1 MAAHLSTKSK
11 ARQKRAC
18 RACQKRAYGARTA
31 RALGQAVGICLWAY
45 ACGHLLVRADLALD
59 GGKGEWTAAAIE
71 SLKDDLVFLSLLH
84 FNGLQRVAFKEVLLL

>member
-1 MAAHLSTKSK
+1 MLLPLWPLILAPKAKPAKSGLMGPAKRWLVEPAASGPWV
-11 ARQKRAC
+11 RP
-18 RACQKRAYGARTA
+18 
-31 RALGQAVGICLWAY
+31 WAS
-45 ACGHLLVRADLALD
+45 ACGPLLVRAGLALD

>member
-11 ARQKRAC
+11 ARQKRA
-18 RACQKRAYGARTA
+18 YGASKALACGARRK

-45 ACGHLLVRADLALD
+45 ACWHLLVRADLALD
-59 GGKGEWTAAAIE
+59 GGKGEWTAAAIK